1 VRNVRLQRAFRRGVR
16 FLEAEGVWVVQ
27 IGRFRGAIE
36 VEDTAL
42 FVDLYDV
49 ESGLVWLSDGTREP
63 LRTETLR
70 AAADGAFSCEVR
82 GFRARFTHAA
92 QAELLAHVEEAG
104 GRLCLRV
111 SGRSVALPLE
121 LSGAQADGV

>member
-42 FVDLYDV
+42 FVDLYDA

-63 LRTETLR
+63 LRAETLR
-70 AAADGAFSCEVR
+70 AGPDGAFGCEVR
-82 GFRARFTHAA
+82 GLRARFTHAA

-104 GRLCLRV
+104 GRLCVRV
-111 SGRSVALPLE
+111 GARSVALPPE
-121 LSGAQADGV
+121 L